1 MKTCGSCGV
10 EVEEGV
16 DRCPLCRSPLGD
28 GPAEPAPEAGRA
40 AEPAVP
46 AASVRRWLWEVVSLL
61 AMTAIVIVA
70 AIDLASGFDVTWSLF
85 PMSAVAFLW
94 ACTTVAI
101 ALGRRTIPLLA
112 ALAAALV
119 AFLFVLE
126 LLTGGPS
133 WFVPLALPL
142 VGVAVVVSAAA
153 GAVVRRFRLPPL
165 PAIAV
170 VTLGGGLAAVGA
182 EYVLNRALADGAVVS
197 WSLVVMACALS
208 LSLALL
214 LVHKRL
220 KERHA
225 DIRRMFHL

>member
-1 MKTCGSCGV
+1 MKTCGACGV

-16 DRCPLCRSPLGD
+16 DRCPLCRAPLSEGLSAL
-28 GPAEPAPEAGRA
+28 PPEAGRA
-40 AEPAVP
+40 AEPEVS

-61 AMTAIVIVA
+61 ALTAIVIVA

-85 PMSAVAFLW
+85 PVSAVAFLW
-94 ACTTVAI
+94 ACTTAAI
-101 ALGRRTIPLLA
+101 ALGRRPIPLLA
-112 ALAAALV
+112 ALAAAV
-119 AFLFVLE
+119 IAFLFALE
-126 LLTGGPS
+126 LLTGGPP

-165 PAIAV
+165 PAISV
-170 VTLGGGLAAVGA
+170 VTLGGGFAAIGS
-182 EYVLNRALADGAVVS
+182 EYVLNRALVNGAMVS